1 MHRPL
6 LRYYVAVSVDGFIAP
21 LDGSTDWF
29 DQAREGHGPPGKT
42 EGGYLNFVNGIGGL
56 ILGRTTFETELS
68 FGPWSY
74 EALPSVVMTNRT
86 LATAPANVQTAA
98 GNPAQPL
105 EALKAKVQHGDIWL
119 LGGGVLAGQLLDAGL
134 IDKVEITVLPIALG
148 QGRLLFGRS
157 TRRRVFDR
165 VEAWADGGSTTIVLT
180 PHYVALPEELETRT
194 QRPQRS
200 SS

>member
-6 LRYYVAVSVDGFIAP
+6 VRYYVAVSVDGFIGP

-29 DQAREGHGPPGKT
+29 DQAREGHGPAGKT
-42 EGGYLNFVNGIGGL
+42 EGGYLNFVHGIGGL

-86 LATAPANVQTAA
+86 VPIAPKNVQTAA

-105 EALKAKVQHGDIWL
+105 AALKAKVQHGDIWL

-148 QGRLLFGRS
+148 QGRPLFGRS

-165 VEAWADGGSTTIVLT
+165 VETWADGGSTTIVLT
-180 PHYVALPEELETRT
+180 PRYATLPEELETHT
-194 QRPQRS
+194 QRAQRPS
-200 SS
+200 S